1 MASKSEGN
9 PRAYREQ
16 APAINHYKQRSINRS
31 KYGKINGRIVL
42 IIVRLKKRSERE
54 NWEKMKMKIKGK
66 EKIK

>member
-1 MASKSEGN
+1 MASKSKEY

-16 APAINHYKQRSINRS
+16 APSINYYKQRSINRS